1 MSWLQ
6 IWMLLHILA
15 AIVAFGPTFM
25 FPLIVSVAGKEPVHM
40 PFASPITVT
49 ITEKVTLPVALSMAV
64 SRICLIVAAHIGFFG
79 TAWLIASIVVYV
91 LALLYSV
98 FVQRPAGERM
108 LELLRAVPPGPPPQG
123 QGPPPEIVA
132 LGKKLQTG
140 GMILT
145 AATLAVLVLM
155 IWQPGGSSFS

>member
-6 IWMLLHILA
+6 IWMFLHILA
-15 AIVAFGPTFM
+15 AIVAFGPAFV
-25 FPLIVSVAGKEPVHM
+25 FPLIMSQAQKDPKHL
-40 PFASPITVT
+40 PFASLVT
-49 ITEKVTLPVALSMAV
+49 ITISEKVTLPVALSMAV
-64 SRICLIVAAHIGFFG
+64 SGVGLIVVAQIDFFG
-79 TAWLIASIVVYV
+79 TAWLIASVVVYV

-108 LELLRAVPPGPPPQG
+108 LELLVAMPPGPPPEG
-123 QGPPPEIVA
+123 QGPPPEIPA
-132 LGKKLQTG
+132 LGKKLKTG

-155 IWQPGGSSFS
+155 VWQPGGSRLR

>member
-64 SRICLIVAAHIGFFG
+64 SGICLIVTPHIDFFG
-79 TAWLIASIVVYV
+79 TAWL
-91 LALLYSV
+91 
-98 FVQRPAGERM
+98 
-108 LELLRAVPPGPPPQG
+108 
-123 QGPPPEIVA
+123 
-132 LGKKLQTG
+132 KLQTG

>member
-25 FPLIVSVAGKEPVHM
+25 FPLIVSMAGKEPVHM
-40 PFASPITVT
+40 PFASLITVT

-64 SRICLIVAAHIGFFG
+64 SGICLIVTPHIDFFG

-98 FVQRPAGERM
+98 FVQRPAGEQRS
-108 LELLRAVPPGPPPQG
+108 
-123 QGPPPEIVA
+123 
-132 LGKKLQTG
+132 
-140 GMILT
+140 
-145 AATLAVLVLM
+145 
-155 IWQPGGSSFS
+155 SSFARCRPVPRPRARARRPRSSRSARSSRPAA